1 MDASSLAMLGI
12 ILALLCASAMFSG
25 TETAFTAASRAF
37 VTRRA
42 KEGDRRAATLG
53 RLSERKDRVVAAIL
67 VGNNL
72 VNTTATAL
80 ASALLI
86 SWFGEG
92 GVAYASLVMT
102 ALLVIFSEVLPKTL
116 ALRAPDAAAMR
127 VVPVLS
133 GTMRVL
139 GPVADLVNIVVRGTL
154 RLLGFR
160 APEAERPGITE
171 DELLG
176 AIDLHG
182 MGHAGPAD
190 LAARQERGMLRG
202 VLALDDMAVRDVM
215 THRSR
220 IVALN
225 MAEAPEKLLAKVLAS
240 PHARFPLFGRD
251 GEEILGVV
259 HARDVLRAL
268 QAAGGDASRMD
279 LAAVAH
285 PASLVIETRP
295 LREQLQDFRKA
306 PIKMAMVLDE
316 YGSLKGIVTLE
327 DIVEVVVGQIVQR
340 GEAIL
345 GDLAENGEVEVRGD
359 LRVRDINRE
368 LGWGLP
374 EDEAA
379 TIGGLL
385 VARQRGIPEVGA
397 EVAIEGYALRILERR
412 GQRID
417 RLVIRPLPVEVP
429 A

>member
-1 MDASSLAMLGI
+1 MDGTSLVMLGI

-42 KEGDRRAATLG
+42 KEGDRRAVTLG
-53 RLSERKDRVVAAIL
+53 KLSERKDRVVAAIL

-116 ALRAPDAAAMR
+116 ALRSPDSAAMR

-133 GTMRVL
+133 TTMRLL

-154 RLLGFR
+154 RLFG
-160 APEAERPGITE
+160 AKTPEAERPGITE

-182 MGHAGPAD
+182 MGHQGPAD

-202 VLALDDMAVRDVM
+202 VLALDDMTVRDVM

-220 IVALN
+220 VVALN
-225 MAEAPEKLLAKVLAS
+225 TAEKPEAMLAKVLAS
-240 PHARFPLFGRD
+240 PHARFPLWGRD

-268 QAAGGDASRMD
+268 QAAAGDTSKMD
-279 LAAVAH
+279 LVAVAQ

-295 LREQLQDFRKA
+295 LREQLQEFRKA

-345 GDLAENGEVEVRGD
+345 GDLSENGEVEVRGD

-368 LGWGLP
+368 LGWDLP

-379 TIGGLL
+379 TIGGL
-385 VARQRGIPEVGA
+385 VAARQRGIPQVGTEVIIGP
-397 EVAIEGYALRILERR
+397 YMLRVLERR

-417 RLVIRPLPVEVP
+417 RLVVRPLTP
-429 A
+429 AIAA